1 MANKFRKREQVDRDL
16 DAIWNFIAADNVG
29 AADKLIGR
37 VGEIFEMLTQNPL
50 AGRERTDLR
59 RGMHSF
65 SVRSYVIFYLP
76 LPDGIEVVRVMHGQQ
91 DIDADDLDS

>member
-1 MANKFRKREQVDRDL
+1 VANKFRKREQVDRDL

-76 LPDGIEVVRVMHGQQ
+76 LLASCMVNRTLTPTIWTRDQLG
-91 DIDADDLDS
+91 ST